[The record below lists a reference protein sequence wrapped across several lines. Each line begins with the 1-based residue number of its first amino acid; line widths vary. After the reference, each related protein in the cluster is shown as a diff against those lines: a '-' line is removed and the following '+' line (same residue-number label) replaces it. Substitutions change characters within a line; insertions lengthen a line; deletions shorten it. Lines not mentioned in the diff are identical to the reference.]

1 MKFFRKII
9 NKIAYRL
16 IPNLQLLDD
25 CKASIHAIKPVV
37 ENVKFGGE
45 FIKINYPA
53 QLRNVNIGNYSY
65 LGQNANVS
73 YTIIG
78 KFCSVG
84 PNFICGFGLHP
95 INGISTAPMFYSAT
109 NKSNGTTI
117 CSESKCN
124 EHADVQIGNDVFIG
138 ANVFVKDGVRIG
150 DGAVIGAGAVVVN
163 DIPDYAVAGGVP
175 AKVIKYRLPE
185 EKISKLKE
193 IQWWNFS
200 DDKLQD
206 VEKYFYD
213 IDGFINKC
221 ENQ

>member
-1 MKFFRKII
+1 MAFLRNLL
-9 NKIAYRL
+9 NKIVYRL
-16 IPNLQLLDD
+16 VPNLQLLDD
-25 CKASIHAIKPVV
+25 SEASIRAIKPVV
-37 ENVKFGGE
+37 ENVKFGGVY
-45 FIKINYPA
+45 IKINYPT
-53 QLRNVNIGNYSY
+53 QLRNVSIGNYSY

-73 YTIIG
+73 CTIIG
-78 KFCSVG
+78 KFCSIG

-117 CSESKCN
+117 CSETKFN

-163 DIPDYAVAGGVP
+163 DIPDYAVAVGVP
-175 AKVIKYRLPE
+175 AKVLKYRLPVE
-185 EKISKLKE
+185 QIPKLKE

-200 DDKLQD
+200 DGKLQD
-206 VEKYFYD
+206 VEQYFYD
-213 IDGFINKC
+213 IDGFINKY
-221 ENQ
+221 ENR